1 MAKKGRYIVA
11 LLCAVVLG
19 VAQGFGQTIEELD
32 AQIKRAE
39 KEISK
44 NEKLLQEVTANK
56 KTNQTEIKLLQSK
69 INKREE
75 IVGSLNKQINI
86 ISNNIA
92 TKQASIG
99 SMQKELSRLKEE
111 YARMVRVA
119 YKNHLVGTPLHFLF
133 SAEDLTTA
141 THRMGL
147 LARYNRA
154 LGRRAE
160 DITTKSQQVAKE
172 VDELSEK
179 QASLDKTKAD
189 HQKTLKTLG
198 KEKKELDEAG
208 KKLAANEKKISKEL
222 KKKRE
227 EKQKAQQTLQKIIDE
242 ETRKAKRKMS
252 DAERRAVTALNGR
265 FDQNKGKMLMPVN
278 GGVIIERFGK
288 HPHPTQKHVTVVNKG
303 VNIAAPKGSE
313 VFAVFEGEVAR
324 VMFISGLNN
333 CVMLRH
339 GDYFTIYSNLATVS
353 IKAGDKVGT
362 NTKLGTI
369 SAGDNPDDYQ
379 LHFEVWYHTIN
390 QDPEIWLA
398 K

>member
-1 MAKKGRYIVA
+1 MFFGV
-11 LLCAVVLG
+11 LLSVWGAS
-19 VAQGFGQTIEELD
+19 GQTIDELN
-32 AQIKRAE
+32 AQIRRAE
-39 KEISK
+39 QEIAK
-44 NEKLLQEVTANK
+44 NEKLLKEVTASK
-56 KTNQTEIKLLQSK
+56 KSNQTEIKLLQVK
-69 INKREE
+69 INNREKV
-75 IVGSLNKQINI
+75 VGSLGKQIDL
-86 ISNNIA
+86 ISKDISA
-92 TKQASIG
+92 KQGDIDG
-99 SMQKELSRLKEE
+99 MQKELSRLKEE
-111 YARMVRVA
+111 YAQMVRVA
-119 YKNHLVGTPLHFLF
+119 YKNRLLGAPLHFVF
-133 SAEDLTTA
+133 SSEDISTA
-141 THRMGL
+141 SHRLGL

-154 LGRRAE
+154 LERRAE
-160 DITTKSQQVAKE
+160 DIVTKTSEVELQV
-172 VDELSEK
+172 VSLTEK
-179 QASLDKTKAD
+179 QNTLNKTRSE
-189 HQKTLKTLG
+189 HQKTLKTLD
-198 KEKKELDEAG
+198 KEKKELSNAG

-222 KKKRE
+222 KQKRE
-227 EKQKAQQTLQKIIDE
+227 AKKKAQQTLQKIIDE
-242 ETRKAKRKMS
+242 ETRKTKRKMT

-288 HPHPTQKHVTVVNKG
+288 HQHPTQRHITVVNKG

-353 IKAGDKVGT
+353 VKAGDKVGT

-379 LHFEVWYHTIN
+379 LHFEVWFHTIN

-398 K
+398 D